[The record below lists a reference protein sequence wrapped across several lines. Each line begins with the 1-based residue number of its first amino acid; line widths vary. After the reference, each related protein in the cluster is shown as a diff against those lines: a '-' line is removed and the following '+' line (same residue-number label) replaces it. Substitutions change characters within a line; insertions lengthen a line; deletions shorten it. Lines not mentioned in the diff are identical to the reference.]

1 MFAAKIKERNE
12 KVLVHCHIGVNRSP
26 TVVLAYLMKYEG
38 YTLKSAVEHVKARLY
53 LLAYPFPF
61 LNILVV
67 CVVL

>member
-1 MFAAKIKERNE
+1 
-12 KVLVHCHIGVNRSP
+12 VHCHVGVNRSP